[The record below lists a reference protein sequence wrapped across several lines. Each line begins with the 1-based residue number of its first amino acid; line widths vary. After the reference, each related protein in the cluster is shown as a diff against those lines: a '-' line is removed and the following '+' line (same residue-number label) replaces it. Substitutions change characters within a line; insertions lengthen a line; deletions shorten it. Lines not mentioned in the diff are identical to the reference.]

1 MTLDRQGKTAASSAD
16 AGVAT
21 ASPWLRV
28 GEGHLTV
35 EVSARPASAKRGLLR
50 ISATGPVIGLAAAP
64 EKGRANRELIE
75 FIADL
80 LDVPASAVSVIR
92 GHSARQKVIRIESA
106 SPRALG
112 AKLLELTNRV

>member
-1 MTLDRQGKTAASSAD
+1 MTSDRQGKTAASSAG
-16 AGVAT
+16 AVP

-35 EVSARPASAKRGLLR
+35 EISARPASARRGLLR
-50 ISATGPVIGLAAAP
+50 TSPAGLVIGLAAAP

-92 GHSARQKVIRIESA
+92 GHSRRQKVIRIQSA
-106 SPRALG
+106 AAQVLG
-112 AKLLELTNRV
+112 AKLIELTKRV